1 MNYLTDNSFSLIDL
15 YPKHVINSK
24 GEKKPF
30 DETNIAKILN
40 KETGLD
46 MHMAVKVA
54 EDVIRKIIGLGVK
67 EITTNY
73 IRELV
78 CVELTQRGLN
88 KYRNL
93 FARAINL
100 ENISFKLDEE
110 FISKFKD
117 KQPEWGPLGYI
128 TYKRTY
134 ARMIE
139 SENRK
144 EEFWETVRRVV
155 EGCYSIQKEHCIK
168 LSLPWSDIKAQKSA
182 QIMFEKIWNFKM
194 IPPGFKIFK
203 SFRICNGCVNVGS
216 GCWF

>member
-1 MNYLTDNSFSLIDL
+1 MTDNSFSLTDL
-15 YPKHVINSK
+15 FPKFVINSK
-24 GEKKPF
+24 GEKKKF
-30 DETNIAKILN
+30 DEMNIAKVLN

-46 MHMAVKVA
+46 FRISTEVS
-54 EDVIRKIIGLGVK
+54 EDVIRKIIGLGVD
-67 EITTNY
+67 EISTNY
-73 IRELV
+73 LRELV

-110 FISKFKD
+110 FLNNFKD
-117 KQPEWGPLGYI
+117 VPPNWGPLGYV

-139 SENRK
+139 DENRK

-168 LSLPWSDIKAQKSA
+168 LSLPWSDEKAQESA
-182 QIMFEKIWNFKM
+182 KKMFSKIWNFKFL
-194 IPPGFKIFK
+194 P
-203 SFRICNGCVNVGS
+203 V
-216 GCWF
+216 